1 MMVRPDWREPLAWLG
16 GWVPSREHVDKGKFK
31 KKKKLTTGCHHR
43 ECTSGEEKKLDI
55 WFLFIRKSGGGSPIS
70 VSKTTTIGLKNS
82 VVNKEPN

>member
-31 KKKKLTTGCHHR
+31 KKKSLPQAVTTANVPL
-43 ECTSGEEKKLDI
+43 EKKNLI
-55 WFLFIRKSGGGSPIS
+55 YGSFFIRKSGGESSIS
-70 VSKTTTIGLKNS
+70 VSKNHNNRAEKS